1 MKGREYLE
9 DFIDRTVVLQDYP
22 RKVDLDLKISA
33 LILLLEKLQRIRR
46 SKQEPMRFEEFEQC
60 KLFVDIDKLVLVA
73 PKTFANLGSGT
84 RPIQLQAPLLLFL
97 LLHHRDQYQI
107 LEIIESFVGWMWREL
122 SPLDF
127 KKTKTGVTR
136 CFTNTRFAAN
146 TLRDYGLLKFTQKEA
161 FKTWELSLTGF
172 LVAAS
177 ILESRRVMKTPTEL
191 PVLKKEGNL
200 DLSAEVRDASKQIS
214 SYRAFVDRL
223 AMICT
228 RDTKAF
234 KSFEPT
240 LKKAFEL
247 LREYWVVLSDSAKS
261 PRERRAVSL
270 DIIRRLER
278 EGVDDIFYGEFS
290 RCVQINDA
298 LARIFESP

>member
-1 MKGREYLE
+1 
-9 DFIDRTVVLQDYP
+9 VAP
-22 RKVDLDLKISA
+22 
-33 LILLLEKLQRIRR
+33 
-46 SKQEPMRFEEFEQC
+46 EEF
-60 KLFVDIDKLVLVA
+60 VD
-73 PKTFANLGSGT
+73 LGSGT
-84 RPIQLQAPLLLFL
+84 RPIRLQAPLMLFL

-107 LEIIESFVGWMWREL
+107 LEIIESFVGWMWRE
-122 SPLDF
+122 SSALDF

-146 TLRDYGLLKFTQKEA
+146 TLRDYGLLKFTQGEA

-177 ILESRRVMKTPTEL
+177 ILESRRVKNTPTEL
-191 PVLKKEGNL
+191 PALKKEGNL

-223 AMICT
+223 AMICA

-278 EGVDDIFYGEFS
+278 EGVNDTFYGEFS

-298 LARIFESP
+298 LARIFENP